1 MEMLGNG
8 IPARTICKHFS
19 LFVIARTKLRTP
31 DRIHF
36 CTMQLQLNSDQ
47 GNGKQEKGWWQRVRN
62 CSLPSPPGIALRLL
76 KLRDNEGTGLGE
88 ASEAISLDP
97 ALAARILK
105 IVNSAFYSLRH
116 DVNTITHAVTL
127 LGADRLYSVA
137 LSFSLFDGLRKFGSE
152 DFDHASYWRRSVLA
166 ATAGRTLC
174 PWAGESRQEEVFL
187 ASLLQDIGML
197 ILNEA
202 FPESYGE
209 VIKQAGSDHNRLIPL
224 EREHTGTD
232 HTEIGIWV
240 QEMWQL
246 PKMFQV
252 AVKGSHDPGDID
264 DLSPDLE
271 PLVKA
276 VALSGPFAEV
286 WTSDDSQAACEKARV
301 AAEQIL
307 GMDESAVQSVL
318 EGMALGLAGVSNA
331 FDVDFGHPEE
341 LQTKLDQATET
352 LAA

>member
-1 MEMLGNG
+1 M
-8 IPARTICKHFS
+8 
-19 LFVIARTKLRTP
+19 
-31 DRIHF
+31 
-36 CTMQLQLNSDQ
+36 
-47 GNGKQEKGWWQRVRN
+47 
-62 CSLPSPPGIALRLL
+62 RLL
-76 KLRDNEGTGLGE
+76 KLRDNLGAGLDA
-88 ASEAISLDP
+88 ASEVISLDP

-105 IVNSAFYSLRH
+105 IVNSAFYGLRH

-174 PWAGESRQEEVFL
+174 PWAGESRKEEVFL
-187 ASLLQDIGML
+187 AALLQDIGML

-202 FPESYGE
+202 FPEGYAE
-209 VIKQAGSDHNRLIPL
+209 VMKQAGSDHDRLLAL
-224 EREHTGTD
+224 ERKYAGTD
-232 HTEIGIWV
+232 HAEMGVWV

-246 PKMFQV
+246 PELFQV
-252 AVKGSHDPGDID
+252 AIRGSHNPRDVEDLDPN
-264 DLSPDLE
+264 LE

-286 WTSDDSQAACEKARV
+286 WTSHDSQAACEKARV

-318 EGMALGLAGVSNA
+318 EGMSHGLAEVSNA
-331 FDVDFGHPEE
+331 FGVDFGHPEE
-341 LQTKLDQATET
+341 LQTKLDQATES

>member
-1 MEMLGNG
+1 
-8 IPARTICKHFS
+8 
-19 LFVIARTKLRTP
+19 
-31 DRIHF
+31 
-36 CTMQLQLNSDQ
+36 MQLQSNLDQ
-47 GNGKQEKGWWQRVRN
+47 GGESQEKGWLRQVRN
-62 CSLPSPPGIALRLL
+62 CNLPSPPGIALRLL
-76 KLRDNEGTGLGE
+76 KLRDNRGTGLSE

-97 ALAARILK
+97 ALVARILK
-105 IVNSAFYSLRH
+105 IVNSAFYGLRH
-116 DVNTITHAVTL
+116 DVSTITHAVTL

-166 ATAGRTLC
+166 ATAGRALC
-174 PWAGESRQEEVFL
+174 PWAGEDRKEEVFL
-187 ASLLQDIGML
+187 AALLQDIGML
-197 ILNEA
+197 VLNEA

-209 VIKQAGSDHNRLIPL
+209 VIKQAGSEHSRLIAL

-232 HTEIGIWV
+232 HSEIGVWV

-246 PKMFQV
+246 PEMFQV
-252 AVKGSHDPGDID
+252 AIRGSHDPSDVD

-271 PLVKA
+271 PLVRA
-276 VALSGPFAEV
+276 VSLSGPFAEV
-286 WTSDDSQAACEKARV
+286 WTSQDSQAACEKARV

-318 EGMALGLAGVSNA
+318 EGMVRGLSEVSNA

-341 LQTKLDQATET
+341 LQTKLEQATES